1 MDWGWVPLYIILAIV
16 VGLFGV
22 GYFIFKKKMQQK
34 LDTQK
39 ELVEQHKMT
48 ATILVIDKRMD
59 HIKNANIPKKV
70 IDQIPKIYKIKKVPI
85 VKAKVGPM
93 VMDLLC
99 EEEIFSKLP
108 EKKSVNVEIAGIF
121 IAGILKSGGKGKR

>member
-1 MDWGWVPLYIILAIV
+1 MEWWILYIILAIV
-16 VGLFGV
+16 AGLLV
-22 GYFIFKKKMQQK
+22 AGYFFFKRKMKQK

-39 ELVEQHKMT
+39 ELVDQHKMT
-48 ATILVIDKRMD
+48 ATILVLDKRMD
-59 HIKNANIPKKV
+59 HLKNANIPKKV
-70 IDQIPKIYKIKKVPI
+70 IDQIPKIYKIKKVPL

-99 EEEIFSKLP
+99 DEEIFAKLP

-121 IAGILKSGGKGKR
+121 IAGIVKTGGKGKR

>member
-1 MDWGWVPLYIILAIV
+1 MDWGWVTLYIIIAIV
-16 VGLFGV
+16 VGLLV
-22 GYFIFKKKMQQK
+22 AGYFFFKKKMKQK
-34 LDTQK
+34 MDTQK
-39 ELVEQHKMT
+39 ELVDQHKMT
-48 ATILVIDKRMD
+48 ATILVLDKRMD
-59 HIKNANIPKKV
+59 NIKNANIPKKV
-70 IDQIPKIYKIKKVPI
+70 LDQIPKIYKIKKVPI

-121 IAGILKSGGKGKR
+121 IAGILKSGKGKR

>member
-1 MDWGWVPLYIILAIV
+1 MEWWILYIILAIV
-16 VGLFGV
+16 VGLGV
-22 GYFIFKKKMQQK
+22 AGYFFFKKKIKQK
-34 LDTQK
+34 METQK

-48 ATILVIDKRMD
+48 TTILVLDKRMD
-59 HIKNANIPKKV
+59 HLKNANIPKKV

-99 EEEIFSKLP
+99 EEEIFGKLP

-121 IAGILKSGGKGKR
+121 IAGILKSGNKGRR